1 MVFQD
6 AVFAGRAEFGPLRGD
21 RWESAPVTELDSSHS
36 GSMRQV
42 GEIFATTFERL
53 DCKGAE
59 FRDDL
64 ELDCFVSGV
73 ASFADT
79 RVTRAFGALGGPK
92 LVFDGGRFAGECSLA
107 LFGGEISMPGC
118 RFAQSC
124 RVRSSGDLVAD
135 ACFFEAETTIAGPP
149 REAPDT
155 GRIRSLRGAS
165 LENVT
170 IEDAEMG
177 SCLFDGAYKLDQ
189 LQIAPSCRFAAPPDA
204 PGFAHRQT
212 IAEENLWRA
221 QQPPRRFGDASSE
234 PPTLPDWLG
243 TRVPPPLLLLEP
255 ADIALLYR
263 ALRKSMEDR
272 KDQPGAADF
281 YYGEMEM
288 RRHSAR
294 RLSGEALLLSL
305 FWASSGYAAGEPGD
319 CRARPDLRC
328 VCARFHRVRLCRPSQ
343 LRRRAHL
350 EVVPNR
356 VEFRWRSGCDGY
368 AAMRVSASSV

>member
-221 QQPPRRFGDASSE
+221 QQPPRRFGDASWE

-243 TRVPPPLLLLEP
+243 TRVPPPLLLEP

-281 YYGEMEM
+281 YYGEM

-305 FWASSGYAAGEPGD
+305 FWASSG
-319 CRARPDLRC
+319 RR
-328 VCARFHRVRLCRPSQ
+328 CRP
-343 LRRRAHL
+343 RRGR
-350 EVVPNR
+350 
-356 VEFRWRSGCDGY
+356 
-368 AAMRVSASSV
+368 